1 MKAFLVDI
9 SAFQIWFC
17 DQGVIR
23 TSNPLELVKD
33 YRFATSSRAELPLD
47 QIGRLG
53 LRGQIHVAVPNHVR
67 RHHQAGITAHVIS
80 SPTPYSFVRL
90 SKDVYVES
98 PEATLVRMASHLNR
112 GELAVMINQLLS
124 CYRICKGAI
133 VKARPLSTKTQLL
146 EQLDRFKGKRGA
158 KKARRALTY
167 AVAET
172 ASPAEAKVAALLT
185 LPARWGGKGLPL
197 PEANAEIVLTA
208 PGTHAVP
215 GTHATTMV
223 ANTCP
228 AQKHTTKENGNQIK
242 RYADYLW
249 KAWKLI
255 LEYESDAFHA
265 SSEKLGADSA
275 RRAELQREGYT
286 VVTLTNRQLSNTEEF
301 SIVVDTLLKKMGRP
315 DKTAQ
320 VENYDTT
327 ESELRRQVFSYDP
340 LLVGIG

>member
-1 MKAFLVDI
+1 MQGRHRESTAPINKD
-9 SAFQIWFC
+9 SAAGAAGPVQ
-17 DQGVIR
+17 R
-23 TSNPLELVKD
+23 
-33 YRFATSSRAELPLD
+33 
-47 QIGRLG
+47 
-53 LRGQIHVAVPNHVR
+53 
-67 RHHQAGITAHVIS
+67 QARS
-80 SPTPYSFVRL
+80 
-90 SKDVYVES
+90 
-98 PEATLVRMASHLNR
+98 
-112 GELAVMINQLLS
+112 Q
-124 CYRICKGAI
+124 
-133 VKARPLSTKTQLL
+133 
-146 EQLDRFKGKRGA
+146 
-158 KKARRALTY
+158 KARRALTY

-208 PGTHAVP
+208 PGTHA
-215 GTHATTMV
+215 TTKA
-223 ANTCP
+223 ANTDP
-228 AQKHTTKENGNQIK
+228 TQKRTTKENGNQIK

>member
-1 MKAFLVDI
+1 MGWKGPSLAR
-9 SAFQIWFC
+9 SKC
-17 DQGVIR
+17 G
-23 TSNPLELVKD
+23 N
-33 YRFATSSRAELPLD
+33 RAH
-47 QIGRLG
+47 R
-53 LRGQIHVAVPNHVR
+53 
-67 RHHQAGITAHVIS
+67 
-80 SPTPYSFVRL
+80 
-90 SKDVYVES
+90 
-98 PEATLVRMASHLNR
+98 
-112 GELAVMINQLLS
+112 
-124 CYRICKGAI
+124 
-133 VKARPLSTKTQLL
+133 
-146 EQLDRFKGKRGA
+146 
-158 KKARRALTY
+158 
-167 AVAET
+167 
-172 ASPAEAKVAALLT
+172 
-185 LPARWGGKGLPL
+185 
-197 PEANAEIVLTA
+197 
-208 PGTHAVP
+208 PGTQAVP